1 MEKLG
6 LTGIV
11 LAGGRSSRMGTDK
24 SLMLLRGKPIISHVI
39 EAIKPVCDQVVISSN
54 KSVYDF
60 TGCEVWPDLY
70 PIQAPMIGIYSCLK
84 RSTTDLNIVVSC
96 DIPFVETTLFT
107 YLLQNMEGSDIIV
120 TVHDNYMEPLCAI
133 YKKKIVPALQQF
145 IDRQNYR
152 LFEFVESTSH
162 KCLEISTSNFS
173 SRIFMNINTLDEFD
187 QASRNL

>member
-1 MEKLG
+1 MEKHG
-6 LTGIV
+6 ITGIV
-11 LAGGRSSRMGTDK
+11 LAGGKSSRMGTDK
-24 SLMLLRGKPIISHVI
+24 SLMLLQGKPIISHVI
-39 EAIKPVCDQVVISSN
+39 EAIKPLCDQVVISSN

-70 PIQAPMIGIYSCLK
+70 LIQAPMIGIYSCLK
-84 RSTTDLNIVVSC
+84 RSTTDLNIIVSC
-96 DIPFVETTLFT
+96 DVPFVETTLFT

-120 TVHDNYMEPLCAI
+120 PVHDNYMEPLCAI

-145 IDRQNYR
+145 IDQQNYR

-162 KCLEISTSNFS
+162 KCLEISTSNFPP
-173 SRIFMNINTLDEFD
+173 RIFMNINTLDEFD